1 MATNEEIAA
10 VFDELAAL
18 LERKGDLVFK
28 IRAYRRAA
36 GTLRGLPFSIEERV
50 ARGDS
55 LRKIP
60 GIGEAIDKKI
70 REYVDTGKVQTL
82 ERLRSELGDM
92 RV

>member
-18 LERKGDLVFK
+18 LERKRDLVFK

-36 GTLRGLPFSIEERV
+36 QVLCELPYSIEERV
-50 ARGDS
+50 VQGAS
-55 LRKIP
+55 LREIP

-82 ERLRSELGDM
+82 ERLRSEAGD
-92 RV
+92 R

>member
-1 MATNEEIAA
+1 MVTNKEIAA

-28 IRAYRRAA
+28 TRAYRRVAE
-36 GTLRGLPFSIEERV
+36 TLRGLPYSIEERV
-50 ARGDS
+50 ARGAS

-70 REYVDTGKVQTL
+70 REYMDTGKVQTL
-82 ERLRSELGDM
+82 ERLKSELGD
-92 RV
+92 R

>member
-10 VFDELAAL
+10 VFDELGAL

-28 IRAYRRAA
+28 IRAYRRVAE
-36 GTLRGLPFSIEERV
+36 TIRSLQYSIGERV
-50 ARGDS
+50 AQGES

-70 REYVDTGKVQTL
+70 REYIETGKVQTL
-82 ERLRSELGDM
+82 ERLRAETGEE
-92 RV
+92 